1 MDYQKF
7 VECQKNNTSVLIV
20 FFTAKWCKPCKT
32 VKPYVLSKLVSSNVS
47 YLCLDIDECSQI
59 YTRFKA
65 KKQVCGVPVLLA
77 FKSEN
82 ISVIPDCSV
91 MGSDKKGIDLFFD
104 SIQKLTSV

>member
-1 MDYQKF
+1 
-7 VECQKNNTSVLIV
+7 
-20 FFTAKWCKPCKT
+20 
-32 VKPYVLSKLVSSNVS
+32 
-47 YLCLDIDECSQI
+47 LDIDECSQI

-65 KKQVCGVPVLLA
+65 KKQVCGVPVMLA